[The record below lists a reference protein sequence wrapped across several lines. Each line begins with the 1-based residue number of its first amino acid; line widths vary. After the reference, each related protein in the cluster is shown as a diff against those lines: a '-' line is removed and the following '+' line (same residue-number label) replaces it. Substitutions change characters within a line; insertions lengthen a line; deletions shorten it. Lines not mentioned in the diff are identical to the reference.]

1 MMQEIAPLVF
11 IEKDYPGVTL
21 GLINWKRGL
30 ILIDAP
36 FRPDDIR
43 LWRSSMQE
51 QASSLDHLLI
61 SLDDHYDRTLG
72 SRQIECTVIGHE
84 KLSQLFK
91 DRPVNIRPQ
100 GIETGAEWELHN
112 ALGNIRW
119 SAPEI
124 TFNEHLEVHW
134 DDKTLLL
141 DAHYGPSQ
149 AAIWVTLPVEKVIF
163 IGDAVM
169 PNAVPFLANADLEKW
184 METLNL
190 LLKPVYRS
198 YIIVSGRGGL
208 ISTND
213 IKNQL
218 KTLQKIDNLI
228 EKLANKPLRN
238 EDIQKSANNILKQC
252 GVPKAV
258 ELHHIQRARWGLAQY
273 LKRTAGA
280 QPDQLSVF

>member
-1 MMQEIAPLVF
+1 MQEIAPQVY
-11 IEKDYPGVTL
+11 IERDYPGVTL
-21 GLINWKRGL
+21 GLINWKRAL

-43 LWRSSMQE
+43 QWRVSMHE
-51 QASSLDHLLI
+51 LAPNSDRLLI

-84 KLSQLFK
+84 KLTQLFK

-100 GIETGAEWELHN
+100 GVETGSAWELHN

-124 TFNEHLEVHW
+124 TFNEHLELNWEQH
-134 DDKTLLL
+134 TMLL
-141 DAHYGPSQ
+141 DSHPGPSQ
-149 AAIWVTLPVEKVIF
+149 AAIWGTLPAEKVCF

-169 PNAVPFLANADLEKW
+169 PNSVPFLAGADLTLW
-184 METLNL
+184 METLSL
-190 LLKPVYRS
+190 LLKPLYRS
-198 YIIVSGRGGL
+198 YIIVSGRSGL

-218 KTLQKIDNLI
+218 KTLEKISKQL
-228 EKLANKPLRN
+228 EKLAGKPLRN
-238 EDIQKSANNILKQC
+238 EDIQKTANNILKQC
-252 GVPKAV
+252 DVPKAE
-258 ELHHIQRARWGLAQY
+258 ELQHLQRARWGLVQY
-273 LKRTAGA
+273 LKRTTGN
-280 QPDQLSVF
+280 QPEQPSVF

>member
-1 MMQEIAPLVF
+1 MQEIAPQVF
-11 IEKDYPGVTL
+11 IEREYPGVTL

-43 LWRSSMQE
+43 LWRNSMQE
-51 QASSLDHLLI
+51 KASSVDRLLI

-84 KLSQLFK
+84 KLPQLFK

-100 GIETGAEWELHN
+100 GIETGAEWELHT

-141 DAHYGPSQ
+141 DARPGPSQ
-149 AAIWVTLPVEKVIF
+149 AAIWVTLPAEKVVF

-169 PNAVPFLANADLEKW
+169 PNAVPFLANADLQKW

-198 YIIVSGRGGL
+198 FIIVSGRGGL
-208 ISTND
+208 SSTND

-218 KTLQKIDNLI
+218 KALQKIDKLI

-252 GVPKAV
+252 GVPKAA

-273 LKRTAGA
+273 LKRTAGT
-280 QPDQLSVF
+280 QPDQPSVF